1 MFKNLGAF
9 LKSKTFL
16 MHLAL
21 AILVWVLFFGC
32 AVYYLSKY
40 TRHGD
45 FIVLQNLNKTKLSDA
60 QTLLKSEELNY
71 IIIDSV
77 YVENSPPGLVI
88 NQNPYPGAHVK
99 KGRNIYLYVTSMLP
113 PLVEMPNLLDKSL
126 RQAKN
131 MLDNAGLKNGEVHM
145 VIDPLP
151 GFVLKQIYKGRS
163 IAEGTKIPKGSVIDL
178 EVGGGNT
185 SDTIP

>member
-16 MHLAL
+16 KHLAL
-21 AILVWVLFFGC
+21 ALLVWILFFGG
-32 AVYYLSKY
+32 AVYYLSGY

-45 FIVLQNLNKTKLSDA
+45 FIVLPNLSKKTLSAAEA
-60 QTLLKSEELNY
+60 QLNSLDLKY
-71 IIIDSV
+71 VIIDSV
-77 YVENSPPGLVI
+77 YVENSPPGLI
-88 NQNPYPGAHVK
+88 FNQNPYAGQPVK
-99 KGRNIYLYVTSMLP
+99 KGRNIYLYVTSTLP

-131 MLDNAGLKNGEVHM
+131 LLDNNGLKLGQVRM

-151 GFVLKQIYKGRS
+151 GFVLKQIYNGNTVQAG
-163 IAEGTKIPKGSVIDL
+163 IKIPKGSVISL
-178 EVGGGNT
+178 EVGKGNT